1 MIIVITGG
9 SSSGKSKVAED
20 MMNKLEPGRKLYIA
34 TMQIKEDDMDGQK
47 RILKHRERRKGSNY
61 KTIEKGK
68 DLQEIGGDVA
78 GGEQAGTSA
87 EFTGGERVGAE
98 DQGVGGAGGGRADG
112 EGKSALL
119 ECISNL
125 TANVMFGKT
134 VLSSDETIMEVLKE
148 VRDLSGKLDNLVIVT
163 NNVFDDI
170 DNNDDMILSYVKAL
184 GKINQELVRMA
195 DEAYEVVVGIPV
207 RIK

>member
-34 TMQIKEDDMDGQK
+34 TMQIGDDDEDGKK
-47 RILKHRERRKGSNY
+47 RIEKHRERRKGSNY
-61 KTIEKGK
+61 ITIEKGK
-68 DLQEIGGDVA
+68 DLQEIGG
-78 GGEQAGTSA
+78 EY
-87 EFTGGERVGAE
+87 
-98 DQGVGGAGGGRADG
+98 VGGAKAWGDET
-112 EGKSALL
+112 EGAEAGISEIGSEEIKSALL

-125 TANVMFGKT
+125 TANVMFSER
-134 VLSSDETIMEVLKE
+134 VLSSDETVLEVISE
-148 VRDLSGKLDNLVIVT
+148 VKDLSAKMDNLVIVT

-170 DNNDDMILSYVKAL
+170 DNYDDMTSSYVKAL
-184 GKINQELVRMA
+184 GKINQELVKMA

>member
-34 TMQIKEDDMDGQK
+34 TMQIGDNDEDGKK
-47 RILKHRERRKGSNY
+47 RIEKHRERRKGSNY

-68 DLQEIGGDVA
+68 NLQEIGG
-78 GGEQAGTSA
+78 EY
-87 EFTGGERVGAE
+87 
-98 DQGVGGAGGGRADG
+98 VGGAKAWGDG
-112 EGKSALL
+112 TEGAGAGISKIGSEEIKSALL

-125 TANVMFGKT
+125 TANVMFSER
-134 VLSSDETIMEVLKE
+134 VLSSDATVLEVISE
-148 VRDLSGKLDNLVIVT
+148 VKDLSAKMNNLVIVT

-170 DNNDDMILSYVKAL
+170 DNYDDMTSSYVKAL
-184 GKINQELVRMA
+184 GKINQELVKMA

>member
-34 TMQIKEDDMDGQK
+34 TMQIGDDDEDGKK
-47 RILKHRERRKGSNY
+47 RIEKHRERRKGSNY
-61 KTIEKGK
+61 ITIEKGK
-68 DLQEIGGDVA
+68 DLQEIGG
-78 GGEQAGTSA
+78 EY
-87 EFTGGERVGAE
+87 
-98 DQGVGGAGGGRADG
+98 VGGAKSWGDG
-112 EGKSALL
+112 TEGAGAGISEIGSEEIKSALL

-134 VLSSDETIMEVLKE
+134 VLSSEETIMEVLKE

-170 DNNDDMILSYVKAL
+170 DNYDDMTSSYLKAL
-184 GKINQELVRMA
+184 GEINQELVKMA

>member
-34 TMQIKEDDMDGQK
+34 TMQISDTDEDGKK
-47 RILKHRERRKGSNY
+47 RIEKHRERRKGSNY
-61 KTIEKGK
+61 ITIEKGK

-87 EFTGGERVGAE
+87 EFTGGERAGAE
-98 DQGVGGAGGGRADG
+98 DQGAGGAGGGRADG

-125 TANVMFGKT
+125 TANVMFSER
-134 VLSSDETIMEVLKE
+134 VLSSDETVLEVISE
-148 VRDLSGKLDNLVIVT
+148 VKDLSAKMDNLVIVT
-163 NNVFDDI
+163 NNIFDDI
-170 DNNDDMILSYVKAL
+170 DNYDDMTSSYVKAL
-184 GKINQELVRMA
+184 GEINQELVRMA

>member
-20 MMNKLEPGRKLYIA
+20 MMNKLEPGIKLYIA
-34 TMQIKEDDMDGQK
+34 TMQISDTDEDGKK
-47 RILKHRERRKGSNY
+47 RIEKHRERRKGSNY
-61 KTIEKGK
+61 ITIEKGK

-87 EFTGGERVGAE
+87 EFTGGERAGAE
-98 DQGVGGAGGGRADG
+98 DQGAGGAGGGRADG

-125 TANVMFGKT
+125 TANVMFSER
-134 VLSSDETIMEVLKE
+134 VLSSDETVLEVISE
-148 VRDLSGKLDNLVIVT
+148 VKDLSAKMDNLVIVT

-170 DNNDDMILSYVKAL
+170 DNYDDMTSSYVKAL
-184 GKINQELVRMA
+184 GEINQELVRMA

>member
-34 TMQIKEDDMDGQK
+34 TMQISDTDEDGKK
-47 RILKHRERRKGSNY
+47 RIEKHRERRKGSNY
-61 KTIEKGK
+61 ITIENGK

-87 EFTGGERVGAE
+87 EFTGGERAGAE
-98 DQGVGGAGGGRADG
+98 DQGAGGAGGGRADG

-125 TANVMFGKT
+125 TANVMFSER
-134 VLSSDETIMEVLKE
+134 VLSSDETVLEVISE
-148 VRDLSGKLDNLVIVT
+148 VKDLSAKMDNLVIVT

-170 DNNDDMILSYVKAL
+170 DNYDDMTSGYIKAL
-184 GKINQELVRMA
+184 GEINQELVRMA

>member
-34 TMQIKEDDMDGQK
+34 TMQIGDDDEDGKK
-47 RILKHRERRKGSNY
+47 RIEKHRERRKGSNY
-61 KTIEKGK
+61 KTIEKRK
-68 DLQEIGGDVA
+68 NLQEIGG
-78 GGEQAGTSA
+78 EY
-87 EFTGGERVGAE
+87 
-98 DQGVGGAGGGRADG
+98 VGGAKAWGDG
-112 EGKSALL
+112 TEGTGAGISEIESEEIKSALL

-125 TANVMFGKT
+125 TANVMFSET
-134 VLSSDETIMEVLKE
+134 VLSSDETVLEVISE
-148 VRDLSGKLDNLVIVT
+148 VKDLSAKMDNLVIVT
-163 NNVFDDI
+163 NNVFDDV
-170 DNNDDMILSYVKAL
+170 DNYDDITSDYVKAL
-184 GKINQELVRMA
+184 GKINQELVRMT

>member
-9 SSSGKSKVAED
+9 SSSGKSAVAED
-20 MMNKLEPGRKLYIA
+20 IMNKREFGKKLYIA
-34 TMQIKEDDMDGQK
+34 TMEIKEGDMDGQR
-47 RILKHRERRKGSNY
+47 RIAKHRERRKNSNY

-68 DLQEIGGDVA
+68 NLHEISVH
-78 GGEQAGTSA
+78 EM
-87 EFTGGERVGAE
+87 
-98 DQGVGGAGGGRADG
+98 DG
-112 EGKSALL
+112 SKSALL
-119 ECISNL
+119 ECVSNL

-170 DNNDDMILSYVKAL
+170 DNKDDMTLSYVKAL
-184 GKINQELVRMA
+184 GEINQELVKMA